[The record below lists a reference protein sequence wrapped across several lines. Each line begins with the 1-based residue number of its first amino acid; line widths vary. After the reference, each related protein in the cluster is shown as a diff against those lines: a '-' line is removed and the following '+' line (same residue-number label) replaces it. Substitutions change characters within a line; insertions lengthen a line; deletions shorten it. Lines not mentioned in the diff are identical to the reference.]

1 MTFQRKMLYGFSL
14 MVLPALLIG
23 VEAIRTN
30 ILERDA
36 LQMLGQNMARTR
48 TYAELETAMFN
59 QSEIIWRYLSGL
71 DPNARAEFGKTGEV
85 IKYWQQRWRSELRP
99 NEAGLANSTEEI
111 QRRIEVVADT
121 VFKLYDSG
129 QHEASYRMA
138 QRDLRDQLLPALTQL
153 NRDIYRQAR
162 ESSVRGA
169 YSRLEEIVTGERD
182 ALIAILIVAVAAGL
196 LASWLISR
204 GLARPISQLRVAM
217 ARVGAGE
224 VDLPID
230 VSSPDEIGDLARS
243 FAQMTQSLE
252 QSRAVTTRL
261 NSELQYK
268 VSQLER
274 TQAQLVQS
282 EKLASIGE
290 MAAAVAHGIRNPLAS
305 LRAAAQVAL
314 RHPES
319 AASREHL
326 SVIIGEVDRLDR
338 RVSHLL
344 SFSKPAPFHPLRES
358 VTRLVE
364 DLLPPFTELLR
375 EKRVTLALALA
386 PGLPEVRV
394 DPMQLEQALV
404 EVVSNALDAMPNGGT
419 LRISARAVQGTGRPA
434 VLVEISDTGV
444 GIPERVLKS
453 VCEPFFTT
461 RTEGTGLGLAIA
473 KRYIEQNGGALEIS
487 STVGAGTT
495 VRIRLAGIEG
505 AESPE
510 SIMNES
516 ATTARAGARQS

>member
-1 MTFQRKMLYGFSL
+1 MTFQRKMLFGFSL
-14 MVLPALLIG
+14 MVVPALLIG
-23 VEAIRTN
+23 IEAIRTN
-30 ILERDA
+30 VLERDA
-36 LQMLGQNMARTR
+36 LQMLGQNMSRTR

-71 DPNARAEFGKTGEV
+71 DPHAKDEFRATGEV

-111 QRRIEVVADT
+111 QRRIELVSDS

-129 QHEASYRMA
+129 QHEASYQLA
-138 QRDLRDQLLPALTQL
+138 QRDLRDGLLPALTQL

-169 YSRLEEIVTGERD
+169 YTRLEEIVTGERD
-182 ALIAILIVAVAAGL
+182 ALIAILVIAVIAGL

-204 GLARPISQLRVAM
+204 GLARPISQLRMAM

-224 VDLPID
+224 VELPID

-243 FAQMTQSLE
+243 FAQMTESLE
-252 QSRAVTTRL
+252 
-261 NSELQYK
+261 K
-268 VSQLER
+268 

-290 MAAAVAHGIRNPLAS
+290 MSAAVAHGIRNPLAS
-305 LRAAAQVAL
+305 LRAAAQVAM

-319 AASREHL
+319 AATREHMGL
-326 SVIIGEVDRLDR
+326 IIEEVDRLDR

-358 VTRLVE
+358 VSRLIE

-375 EKRVTLALALA
+375 DHGVSLELALA
-386 PGLPEVRV
+386 PNLPDVRV

-404 EVVSNALDAMPNGGT
+404 EIVSNALDAMPHGGT
-419 LRISARAVQGTGRPA
+419 LRMAARSEQSAGGDGANGASV
-434 VLVEISDTGV
+434 VVEIVDSGV
-444 GIPERVLKS
+444 GIPERVLAS

-461 RTEGTGLGLAIA
+461 RAEGTGLGLAIA
-473 KRYIEQNGGALEIS
+473 KRYIEQNGGSLDIS
-487 STVGAGTT
+487 SIAAVGTT
-495 VRIRLAGIEG
+495 VRIRLPAIDHATGFV
-505 AESPE
+505 STPE
-510 SIMNES
+510 P
-516 ATTARAGARQS
+516 ARAGASRS

>member
-1 MTFQRKMLYGFSL
+1 MTFQRKMLFGFSL
-14 MVLPALLIG
+14 MVVPALLIG
-23 VEAIRTN
+23 IEAIRTN
-30 ILERDA
+30 VLERDA
-36 LQMLGQNMARTR
+36 LQMLGQNMSRTR

-71 DPNARAEFGKTGEV
+71 DPHAKDEFRATGEV

-99 NEAGLANSTEEI
+99 NEAGLANSTEDI
-111 QRRIEVVADT
+111 QRRIEIVSDS

-129 QHEASYRMA
+129 QHEASYLLA
-138 QRDLRDQLLPALTQL
+138 QRDLRDGLLPALTQL

-169 YSRLEEIVTGERD
+169 YTTLEEIVTRERD
-182 ALIAILIVAVAAGL
+182 VLIAILIIAGVAGL

-224 VDLPID
+224 VELPID

-243 FAQMTQSLE
+243 FAQMTESLE
-252 QSRAVTTRL
+252 QSRARSTRL
-261 NSELQYK
+261 NLELQNK
-268 VSQLER
+268 ISQLEK

-290 MAAAVAHGIRNPLAS
+290 MSAAVAHGIRNPLAS
-305 LRAAAQVAL
+305 LRAAAQVAM

-319 AASREHL
+319 AATREHM
-326 SVIIGEVDRLDR
+326 SIIIEEVDRLDR

-358 VTRLVE
+358 VSRLVE
-364 DLLPPFTELLR
+364 DLLPPFAELLR
-375 EKRVTLALALA
+375 ERGVSLELALAHE
-386 PGLPEVRV
+386 LPEVRV

-404 EVVSNALDAMPNGGT
+404 EIVSNALDAMPHGGT
-419 LRISARAVQGTGRPA
+419 LRIAARAERSSSGDEGV
-434 VLVEISDTGV
+434 VVEIADTGV
-444 GIPERVLKS
+444 GIPERVLAS

-461 RTEGTGLGLAIA
+461 RAEGTGLGLAIA

-487 STVGAGTT
+487 SIATVGTT
-495 VRIRLAGIEG
+495 VRIRLPAIDSPDAAAGE
-505 AESPE
+505 PE
-510 SIMNES
+510 P
-516 ATTARAGARQS
+516 ARAGASRS

>member
-30 ILERDA
+30 VLERDA

-71 DPNARAEFGKTGEV
+71 DPHARDEFRVTGQV
-85 IKYWQQRWRSELRP
+85 IDFWQQRWRSELRP
-99 NEAGLANSTEEI
+99 NEVGMANSTEEI
-111 QRRIEVVADT
+111 ERQIRVVSDS
-121 VFKLYDSG
+121 VFKLYDAG
-129 QHEASYRMA
+129 QHEASYRLA
-138 QRDLRDQLLPALTQL
+138 ERDLRDRLLPALTQL

-169 YSRLEEIVTGERD
+169 YTQLEEIVTGERD
-182 ALIAILIVAVAAGL
+182 VLIAILVLAVAAGL
-196 LASWLISR
+196 VGSWLISR
-204 GLARPISQLRVAM
+204 GLARPISELRRAM
-217 ARVGAGE
+217 ALVGAGE
-224 VDLPID
+224 TNVAID
-230 VSSPDEIGDLARS
+230 VRSPDEIGDLARS
-243 FAQMTQSLE
+243 FARMTESLRQS
-252 QSRAVTTRL
+252 QAGTTRL
-261 NSELQYK
+261 NSELEGK
-268 VSQLER
+268 IGQLEL

-314 RHPES
+314 RHPDSPE
-319 AASREHL
+319 SREHL
-326 SVIIGEVDRLDR
+326 SVIIEEVDRLDR

-344 SFSKPAPFHPLRES
+344 SFSKPAPYHPLRES

-364 DLLPPFTELLR
+364 DLLPPFAELLR
-375 EKRVTLALALA
+375 ERRVHLELDLAID
-386 PGLPEVRV
+386 LPDVRV

-404 EVVSNALDAMPNGGT
+404 EIVSNALDAMPEGGT
-419 LRISARAVQGTGRPA
+419 LRIAAHARRDASGAEGV
-434 VLVEISDTGV
+434 VVEVSDSGM
-444 GIPERVLKS
+444 GIPDKVLPS

-461 RTEGTGLGLAIA
+461 RADGTGLGLAIA
-473 KRYIEQNGGALEIS
+473 KRYVEQNGGQLEIAS
-487 STVGAGTT
+487 LAGKGVT
-495 VRIRLAGIEG
+495 VRIRLPAEPAGV
-505 AESPE
+505 
-510 SIMNES
+510 
-516 ATTARAGARQS
+516 TA

>member
-30 ILERDA
+30 VLERDA

-48 TYAELETAMFN
+48 TYSELETAMFN

-71 DPNARAEFGKTGEV
+71 DPHARDEFRATGEV
-85 IKYWQQRWRSELRP
+85 IKFWQQRWRSELRP
-99 NEAGLANSTEEI
+99 NEAALANSTEDI
-111 QRRIEVVADT
+111 QRRIEIVADS
-121 VFKLYDSG
+121 VFRLYDSG
-129 QHEASYRMA
+129 QHEASYRLA
-138 QRDLRDQLLPALTQL
+138 QRDLRDGLLPALTQL

-169 YSRLEEIVTGERD
+169 YASLEEIVTGERD
-182 ALIAILIVAVAAGL
+182 ALIVILIVALVAGL

-224 VDLPID
+224 VELPID

-243 FAQMTQSLE
+243 FAQMTESLE
-252 QSRAVTTRL
+252 QSRAGTTRL
-261 NSELQYK
+261 NSELQRK
-268 VSQLER
+268 ISQLEK

-326 SVIIGEVDRLDR
+326 TVIIGEVDRLDR

-358 VTRLVE
+358 VVRLVE
-364 DLLPPFTELLR
+364 DLLPPFMELLR
-375 EKRVTLALALA
+375 EKHVTLELALE
-386 PGLPEVRV
+386 PFLPEVRV
-394 DPMQLEQALV
+394 DPIQLEQAFV
-404 EVVSNALDAMPNGGT
+404 EIVSNALDAMPSGGT
-419 LRISARAVQGTGRPA
+419 LRISATADLRGADTAV
-434 VLVEISDTGV
+434 VVEIADSGV
-444 GIPERVLKS
+444 GIPERVLES

-461 RTEGTGLGLAIA
+461 RPEGTGLGLAIA
-473 KRYIEQNGGALEIS
+473 KRYIEQNSGVLEIGS
-487 STVGAGTT
+487 VAGSGTT
-495 VRIRLAGIEG
+495 VRIRLPGVDG
-505 AESPE
+505 ADAMQAEASLP
-510 SIMNES
+510 
-516 ATTARAGARQS
+516 ARAGARES

>member
-1 MTFQRKMLYGFSL
+1 MTFQRKMLFGFSL

-23 VEAIRTN
+23 IEAIRTN
-30 ILERDA
+30 VLERDA
-36 LQMLGQNMARTR
+36 LKMLGQNMARTR

-71 DPNARAEFGKTGEV
+71 DPHARAEFRATGEV

-111 QRRIEVVADT
+111 QRRIDNVADS

-138 QRDLRDQLLPALTQL
+138 QRDLRDGLLPALTQL

-182 ALIAILIVAVAAGL
+182 ALIAILIFAVGAGL

-204 GLARPISQLRVAM
+204 GLARPISQLRLAM

-224 VDLPID
+224 VELPID

-243 FAQMTQSLE
+243 FAQMTESLQ
-252 QSRAVTTRL
+252 QSRARTTGL
-261 NSELQYK
+261 NSELQRK
-268 VSQLER
+268 ISQLES

-314 RHPES
+314 HHPES
-319 AASREHL
+319 ASSREHL
-326 SVIIGEVDRLDR
+326 TVIIEEVDRLDR

-344 SFSKPAPFHPLRES
+344 SFSKPAPYHPLRES
-358 VTRLVE
+358 VGRLVDE
-364 DLLPPFTELLR
+364 LLPPFAELLR
-375 EKRVTLALALA
+375 ERGVSLALDIATDV
-386 PGLPEVRV
+386 PDVRA

-404 EVVSNALDAMPNGGT
+404 EIVSNALDALPNGGS
-419 LRISARAVQGTGRPA
+419 LRISTRADHSQGDHTT
-434 VLVEISDTGV
+434 VVVEIADTGV
-444 GIPERVLKS
+444 GIPERVLAS
-453 VCEPFFTT
+453 VFEPFFTT
-461 RTEGTGLGLAIA
+461 RSEGTGLGLAIA
-473 KRYIEQNGGALEIS
+473 KRYVEQNGGTIEIES
-487 STVGAGTT
+487 VPGAGTT
-495 VRIRLAGIEG
+495 VRIRLPGIEPDVMSG
-505 AESPE
+505 A
-510 SIMNES
+510 
-516 ATTARAGARQS
+516 AGASPPSRSTVKRT

>member
-30 ILERDA
+30 VLERDA

-71 DPNARAEFGKTGEV
+71 DPHARAEFRVTGQV
-85 IKYWQQRWRSELRP
+85 IDFWQQRWRSELRP
-99 NEAGLANSTEEI
+99 NEVGMANSTEEI
-111 QRRIEVVADT
+111 ERQIRVVSDS
-121 VFKLYDSG
+121 VFRLYDAG
-129 QHEASYRMA
+129 QHEASYRLA
-138 QRDLRDQLLPALTQL
+138 ERDLRDRLLPALTQL

-169 YSRLEEIVTGERD
+169 YSQLEEIVTGERD
-182 ALIAILIVAVAAGL
+182 VLVAILVLAVAAGL
-196 LASWLISR
+196 VGSWLISR
-204 GLARPISQLRVAM
+204 GLARPISELRRAM
-217 ARVGAGE
+217 ALVGAGE
-224 VDLPID
+224 TNVPID

-243 FAQMTQSLE
+243 FARMTESLRQS
-252 QSRAVTTRL
+252 QAGTTRL
-261 NSELQYK
+261 NSELEGK
-268 VSQLER
+268 IAQLEL

-314 RHPES
+314 RHPDSPE
-319 AASREHL
+319 SREHL
-326 SVIIGEVDRLDR
+326 SVIIEEVDRLDR

-344 SFSKPAPFHPLRES
+344 SFSKPAPYHPLRES

-364 DLLPPFTELLR
+364 DLLPPFAELLR
-375 EKRVTLALALA
+375 ERRVHLELDLATD
-386 PGLPEVRV
+386 LPDVRV

-404 EVVSNALDAMPNGGT
+404 EVVSNALDAMPEGGT
-419 LRISARAVQGTGRPA
+419 LGIAARARRDASGAEGV
-434 VLVEISDTGV
+434 VVEVTDSGM
-444 GIPERVLKS
+444 GIPDKVLPS

-461 RTEGTGLGLAIA
+461 RAEGTGLGLAIA
-473 KRYIEQNGGALEIS
+473 KRYVEQNGGHLEITS
-487 STVGAGTT
+487 MAGKGVT
-495 VRIRLAGIEG
+495 VRIALP
-505 AESPE
+505 AE
-510 SIMNES
+510 
-516 ATTARAGARQS
+516 AAGALA

>member
-30 ILERDA
+30 VLERDA
-36 LQMLGQNMARTR
+36 LKMLGQNMARTR
-48 TYAELETAMFN
+48 TYSELETAMFN

-71 DPNARAEFGKTGEV
+71 DPHARGEFRATGEV
-85 IKYWQQRWRSELRP
+85 IKYWQRRWRSELRP

-111 QRRIEVVADT
+111 QRRIDSVADS

-138 QRDLRDQLLPALTQL
+138 QRDLRDGLLPALTQL

-169 YSRLEEIVTGERD
+169 YTRLEEIVTSERD
-182 ALIAILIVAVAAGL
+182 ALVAILIFAVGAGL

-204 GLARPISQLRVAM
+204 GLARPISQLRLAM

-224 VDLPID
+224 VELPID
-230 VSSPDEIGDLARS
+230 VRSPDEIGDLARS
-243 FAQMTQSLE
+243 FAQMTDSLKQS
-252 QSRAVTTRL
+252 QAGTTRL
-261 NSELQYK
+261 NSELQRK
-268 VSQLER
+268 ISELET

-326 SVIIGEVDRLDR
+326 NVIIEEVDRLDR

-344 SFSKPAPFHPLRES
+344 SFSKPAPYHPLRES
-358 VTRLVE
+358 VARLVE
-364 DLLPPFTELLR
+364 DLLPPFGQLLR
-375 EKRVTLALALA
+375 ERHVTLELATAAAL
-386 PGLPEVRV
+386 PDVRV

-404 EVVSNALDAMPNGGT
+404 EIVSNAMDAMPNGGT
-419 LRISARAVQGTGRPA
+419 LRISARADHGRGEGAA
-434 VLVEISDTGV
+434 VVVEIADTGV
-444 GIPERVLKS
+444 GIPVRVLES
-453 VCEPFFTT
+453 VFEPFFTT
-461 RTEGTGLGLAIA
+461 RSEGTGLGLAIA
-473 KRYIEQNGGALEIS
+473 KRYVEQNGGTIEIGS
-487 STVGAGTT
+487 VAGAGTT
-495 VRIRLAGIEG
+495 VRIRLPGIDTE
-505 AESPE
+505 ATSAAPAQMQHART
-510 SIMNES
+510 IVES
-516 ATTARAGARQS
+516 A

>member
-30 ILERDA
+30 ALERDA

-71 DPNARAEFGKTGEV
+71 DPNARDEFRKTGEV
-85 IKYWQQRWRSELRP
+85 IRFWQQRWRSELRP
-99 NEAGLANSTEEI
+99 NEAQLANSTDDI
-111 QRRIEVVADT
+111 QRRIEIVADS
-121 VFKLYDSG
+121 VFKLYDAG

-169 YSRLEEIVTGERD
+169 YTRLEEIVTRERD
-182 ALIAILIVAVAAGL
+182 ALVLIIIFAVVAGL

-243 FAQMTQSLE
+243 FAQMTESLE
-252 QSRAVTTRL
+252 QSRAGTTRL
-261 NSELQYK
+261 NSELERK
-268 VSQLER
+268 IFQLEKA
-274 TQAQLVQS
+274 QAQLVQS

-314 RHPES
+314 RRPES

-326 SVIIGEVDRLDR
+326 SVIIEEVDRLDR

-344 SFSKPAPFHPLRES
+344 SFSKPAPFHPLREN
-358 VTRLVE
+358 VARLVE
-364 DLLPPFTELLR
+364 DLLPAFTGLLR
-375 EKRVTLALALA
+375 EKHVMLELALA
-386 PGLPEVRV
+386 PQLPDVRV

-404 EVVSNALDAMPNGGT
+404 EIVSNALDAMPTGGT
-419 LRISARAVQGTGRPA
+419 LRIAAAADHTRGDDAAV
-434 VLVEISDTGV
+434 VVEIVDTGV
-444 GIPERVLKS
+444 GIPARVLDS

-461 RTEGTGLGLAIA
+461 RPEGTGLGLAIA
-473 KRYIEQNGGALEIS
+473 KRYIEQNGGALEIAS
-487 STVGAGTT
+487 VAGEGTT
-495 VRIRLAGIEG
+495 VRIRLPGVDHTEAM
-505 AESPE
+505 A
-510 SIMNES
+510 
-516 ATTARAGARQS
+516 ATNPRLDGAGARSS

>member
-1 MTFQRKMLYGFSL
+1 MTFQRKMLFGFSL
-14 MVLPALLIG
+14 MVVPALLIG
-23 VEAIRTN
+23 IEAIRTN
-30 ILERDA
+30 VLERDA
-36 LQMLGQNMARTR
+36 LQMLGQNMSRTR

-71 DPNARAEFGKTGEV
+71 DPHAKDEFRATGEV

-111 QRRIEVVADT
+111 QRRIELVSDS

-129 QHEASYRMA
+129 QHEASYQLA
-138 QRDLRDQLLPALTQL
+138 QRDLRDGLLPALTQL

-169 YSRLEEIVTGERD
+169 YTRLEEIVTGERD
-182 ALIAILIVAVAAGL
+182 VLIAILVIAVIAGL

-204 GLARPISQLRVAM
+204 GLARPISQLRMAM

-224 VDLPID
+224 VELPID

-243 FAQMTQSLE
+243 FAQMTESLE
-252 QSRAVTTRL
+252 
-261 NSELQYK
+261 K
-268 VSQLER
+268 

-290 MAAAVAHGIRNPLAS
+290 MSAAVAHGIRNPLAS
-305 LRAAAQVAL
+305 LRAAAQVAM

-319 AASREHL
+319 AATREHMSL
-326 SVIIGEVDRLDR
+326 IIEEVDRLDR

-344 SFSKPAPFHPLRES
+344 SFSKPAPFHPLRENVS
-358 VTRLVE
+358 RLIE
-364 DLLPPFTELLR
+364 DLLPPFAELLR
-375 EKRVTLALALA
+375 EHGVALELALA
-386 PGLPEVRV
+386 PDLPDVRV

-404 EVVSNALDAMPNGGT
+404 EIVSNALDAMPHGGT
-419 LRISARAVQGTGRPA
+419 LRITARAERPPGSHGIA
-434 VLVEISDTGV
+434 GASVVIEIVDSGV
-444 GIPERVLKS
+444 GIPERVLAS

-461 RTEGTGLGLAIA
+461 RAEGTGLGLAIA
-473 KRYIEQNGGALEIS
+473 KRYIEQNGGSLDIVSIAS
-487 STVGAGTT
+487 DGTT
-495 VRIRLAGIEG
+495 VRIRLPAIDHANVPVSE
-505 AESPE
+505 PRP
-510 SIMNES
+510 
-516 ATTARAGARQS
+516 ARAGASRS

>member
-1 MTFQRKMLYGFSL
+1 MTFQRKMLFGFSL

-30 ILERDA
+30 VLERDA

-48 TYAELETAMFN
+48 TYSELETAMFN
-59 QSEIIWRYLSGL
+59 QSEIIWRDLSGL
-71 DPNARAEFGKTGEV
+71 DPHARDEFRTTGEV

-99 NEAGLANSTEEI
+99 NEAALANSTEEI
-111 QRRIEVVADT
+111 QRNIEVVADS
-121 VFKLYDSG
+121 VFVLYDSG
-129 QHEASYRMA
+129 QREASYRLA
-138 QRDLRDQLLPALTQL
+138 QRDLRDRLLPELTQL

-169 YSRLEEIVTGERD
+169 YTRLEEIVTRERD
-182 ALIAILIVAVAAGL
+182 VLIAILIVAVGAGL
-196 LASWLISR
+196 LGSWLISR

-224 VDLPID
+224 IELPID

-243 FAQMTQSLE
+243 FAQMTASLHE
-252 QSRAVTTRL
+252 SQARSTRL
-261 NSELQYK
+261 NSELQRK
-268 VSQLER
+268 VSQLET

-319 AASREHL
+319 ASSREHL
-326 SVIIGEVDRLDR
+326 GVIIDEVDRLDR

-344 SFSKPAPFHPLRES
+344 SFSKPAPYHPLRES
-358 VTRLVE
+358 VARLIE
-364 DLLPPFTELLR
+364 DLLPPFGELLR
-375 EKRVTLALALA
+375 EKSVTLTVGIAAD
-386 PGLPEVRV
+386 LPDVRV

-404 EVVSNALDAMPNGGT
+404 EIVSNALDAMPEGGT
-419 LRISARAVQGTGRPA
+419 LRISAHTSRATAGEET
-434 VLVEISDTGV
+434 VLVEIVDSGV
-444 GIPERVLKS
+444 GIPARVLAS
-453 VCEPFFTT
+453 VFEPFFTT

-473 KRYIEQNGGALEIS
+473 KRYVEQNGGAIEIDS
-487 STVGAGTT
+487 AAGTGTT
-495 VRIRLAGIEG
+495 VRIRLPGIEVD
-505 AESPE
+505 ALAAAAASDAVL
-510 SIMNES
+510 
-516 ATTARAGARQS
+516 ATVKRS

>member
-30 ILERDA
+30 MLERDA
-36 LQMLGQNMARTR
+36 LKTLGQNMARTR

-71 DPNARAEFGKTGEV
+71 DPHARDEFRATGEV
-85 IKYWQQRWRSELRP
+85 IRYWQKRWRSELRP
-99 NEAGLANSTEEI
+99 NEVTLANSTEDI
-111 QRRIEVVADT
+111 QRRIENVADS

-129 QHEASYRMA
+129 QHEASYQMA
-138 QRDLRDQLLPALTQL
+138 QRDLRDGLLPALTQL

-169 YSRLEEIVTGERD
+169 YSRLEELVTGERD
-182 ALIAILIVAVAAGL
+182 ALILILILAVVAGL
-196 LASWLISR
+196 VASLLISR
-204 GLARPISQLRVAM
+204 GLARPISQLRMAM

-224 VDLPID
+224 VELPID

-243 FAQMTQSLE
+243 FAQMTESLE
-252 QSRAVTTRL
+252 QSRAGTTRL
-261 NSELQYK
+261 NSELQRK
-268 VSQLER
+268 ISQLEK

-319 AASREHL
+319 TSSREHL
-326 SVIIGEVDRLDR
+326 TVIIEEVDRLDR

-358 VTRLVE
+358 VVRLIE
-364 DLLPPFTELLR
+364 DLIPPFTELLR
-375 EKRVTLALALA
+375 EKRITLQVELTPAL
-386 PGLPEVRV
+386 PDVRV

-419 LRISARAVQGTGRPA
+419 LRIAAKADHSSGDDAV
-434 VLVEISDTGV
+434 VVEIVDSGA
-444 GIPERVLKS
+444 GIPERVLVS

-461 RTEGTGLGLAIA
+461 RAEGTGLGLAIA
-473 KRYIEQNGGALEIS
+473 KRYIEQNGGVLEIS
-487 STVGAGTT
+487 SIVGTGTT
-495 VRIRLAGIEG
+495 VRIHLPVIDHADAAMP
-505 AESPE
+505 AEPFP
-510 SIMNES
+510 
-516 ATTARAGARQS
+516 ARAGARQS

>member
-14 MVLPALLIG
+14 MVVPALLIG
-23 VEAIRTN
+23 IEAIRTN
-30 ILERDA
+30 VLERDA

-48 TYAELETAMFN
+48 TYSELETAMFN
-59 QSEIIWRYLSGL
+59 QSEIVWRYLSGL
-71 DPNARAEFGKTGEV
+71 DPHARDEFRKTGEV

-111 QRRIEVVADT
+111 QRRIEAVADS
-121 VFKLYDSG
+121 VFKLYDAG

-138 QRDLRDQLLPALTQL
+138 QRDLRDGLLPALTQL

-169 YSRLEEIVTGERD
+169 YVRLEELVTGERD
-182 ALIAILIVAVAAGL
+182 ALIAILIFAVVAGG

-224 VDLPID
+224 VELPID

-243 FAQMTQSLE
+243 FAQMTESLE
-252 QSRAVTTRL
+252 QSRARTTRL
-261 NSELQYK
+261 NLELQHK
-268 VSQLER
+268 ISQLEK

-319 AASREHL
+319 GASREHL
-326 SVIIGEVDRLDR
+326 SVIIEEVDRLDR

-358 VTRLVE
+358 VARLIE

-375 EKRVTLALALA
+375 EKGVSVELALA
-386 PGLPEVRV
+386 PNLPEVRV

-404 EVVSNALDAMPNGGT
+404 EVVSNALDAMPEGGT
-419 LRISARAVQGTGRPA
+419 LRIAAHGERTPGGDVD
-434 VLVEISDTGV
+434 VVVEIVDSGV
-444 GIPERVLKS
+444 GIPERVLES

-461 RTEGTGLGLAIA
+461 RPEGTGLGLAIA
-473 KRYIEQNGGALEIS
+473 KRYIEQNGGILDIGS
-487 STVGAGTT
+487 ITGVGTT
-495 VRIRLAGIEG
+495 VRIRLPSIDRVDA
-505 AESPE
+505 AMLAPE
-510 SIMNES
+510 P
-516 ATTARAGARQS
+516 ARTGSTGS

>member
-30 ILERDA
+30 VLERDA

-48 TYAELETAMFN
+48 TYAELETAMFD
-59 QSEIIWRYLSGL
+59 QSEIVWRYLSGM
-71 DPNARAEFGKTGEV
+71 DPKARDEFRVTGEV
-85 IKYWQQRWRSELRP
+85 IRYWQQRWRSELRP
-99 NEAGLANSTEEI
+99 NEAGLANSTEAI
-111 QRRIEVVADT
+111 QRRIDIVADS

-129 QHEASYRMA
+129 QHQASYQLA
-138 QRDLRDQLLPALTQL
+138 QRDLRDGLLPALTQL

-169 YSRLEEIVTGERD
+169 YASLEEIVTGERD
-182 ALIAILIVAVAAGL
+182 VLIAILAVAIIAGL

-224 VDLPID
+224 IEAPID

-243 FAQMTQSLE
+243 FAQMTESLKQS
-252 QSRAVTTRL
+252 QAGTTRL
-261 NSELQYK
+261 NSELQRK
-268 VSQLER
+268 ISQLET
-274 TQAQLVQS
+274 TQAKLVQS

-305 LRAAAQVAL
+305 LRAAAQVAM
-314 RHPES
+314 RHPGADE
-319 AASREHL
+319 SREHL
-326 SVIIGEVDRLDR
+326 SVIIEEVDRLDR

-344 SFSKPAPFHPLRES
+344 SFSKPAPYHPLRES
-358 VTRLVE
+358 VTRLIE
-364 DLLPPFTELLR
+364 DLLPPFAELLR
-375 EKRVTLALALA
+375 ERKVTLELELGAAL
-386 PGLPEVRV
+386 PDVRV

-404 EVVSNALDAMPNGGT
+404 EIVSNALDAMPSGGM
-419 LRISARAVQGTGRPA
+419 LRISAVAAHASAGDEG
-434 VLVEISDTGV
+434 VLVEIRDSGV
-444 GIPERVLKS
+444 GIPERVLES

-461 RTEGTGLGLAIA
+461 RAEGTGLGLPIA
-473 KRYIEQNGGALEIS
+473 KRYIEQNGGELEITS
-487 STVGAGTT
+487 VAGEGTT
-495 VRIRLAGIEG
+495 VRIRLTAID
-505 AESPE
+505 ESE
-510 SIMNES
+510 DEMS
-516 ATTARAGARQS
+516 ASSRATRSVVRQS

>member
-14 MVLPALLIG
+14 MVVPALLIG
-23 VEAIRTN
+23 IEAIRTN
-30 ILERDA
+30 VLERDA
-36 LQMLGQNMARTR
+36 LQMLGQNMSRTR

-71 DPNARAEFGKTGEV
+71 DPHAKDEFRATGEV
-85 IKYWQQRWRSELRP
+85 ITYWQQRWRSELRP

-111 QRRIEVVADT
+111 QRRIEVVSDS

-129 QHEASYRMA
+129 QHEASYQLA
-138 QRDLRDQLLPALTQL
+138 QRDLRDGLLPALTQL

-169 YSRLEEIVTGERD
+169 YARLEEIVTGERD
-182 ALIAILIVAVAAGL
+182 VLIAILVFAVVAGL

-224 VDLPID
+224 VELPID

-243 FAQMTQSLE
+243 FAQMTESLE
-252 QSRAVTTRL
+252 QSRARSTRL
-261 NSELQYK
+261 NLELQNK
-268 VSQLER
+268 ISQLEK
-274 TQAQLVQS
+274 TQAELVQS
-282 EKLASIGE
+282 EKLASIGV
-290 MAAAVAHGIRNPLAS
+290 MSAAIAHGIRNPLAS
-305 LRAAAQVAL
+305 LRAAAQVAM

-319 AASREHL
+319 AATREHMG
-326 SVIIGEVDRLDR
+326 VIIEEVDRLDR

-358 VTRLVE
+358 VPRLVE
-364 DLLPPFTELLR
+364 DLLPPFGELLR
-375 EKRVTLALALA
+375 ERGVSLELALA
-386 PGLPEVRV
+386 PALPEVRV

-404 EVVSNALDAMPNGGT
+404 EIVSNALDAMPHGGT
-419 LRISARAVQGTGRPA
+419 LRIAARADGSARGDAGV
-434 VLVEISDTGV
+434 VIEIADTGV
-444 GIPERVLKS
+444 GIPERVLAS

-461 RTEGTGLGLAIA
+461 RAEGTGLGLAIA
-473 KRYIEQNGGALEIS
+473 KRYIEQNGGDLDIS
-487 STVGAGTT
+487 SVASVGTT
-495 VRIRLAGIEG
+495 VRIRLPAIDD
-505 AESPE
+505 ADAAA
-510 SIMNES
+510 S
-516 ATTARAGARQS
+516 ATAPARTGAGRS

>member
-30 ILERDA
+30 VLERDA

-59 QSEIIWRYLSGL
+59 QSEIIWRYLSGM
-71 DPNARAEFGKTGEV
+71 DPHARDEFRVTGQV
-85 IKYWQQRWRSELRP
+85 IDFWQQRWRSELRP
-99 NEAGLANSTEEI
+99 NEIGMANSTEEI
-111 QRRIEVVADT
+111 ERQIRTVADS

-129 QHEASYRMA
+129 QREASYQMA
-138 QRDLRDQLLPALTQL
+138 ERELRDRLLPALTQL

-169 YSRLEEIVTGERD
+169 YSRLEEIVTRERD
-182 ALIAILIVAVAAGL
+182 ALIVILVLAVVAGL
-196 LASWLISR
+196 VGSWLISR
-204 GLARPISQLRVAM
+204 GLARPISELRQAM
-217 ARVGAGE
+217 ALVGAGE
-224 VDLPID
+224 VDFPID

-243 FAQMTQSLE
+243 FAGMKESLS
-252 QSRAVTTRL
+252 QSRAGTSRL
-261 NSELQYK
+261 NSELERK
-268 VSQLER
+268 IEQLEL

-319 AASREHL
+319 PESREHL
-326 SVIIGEVDRLDR
+326 SVIIEEVDRLDR

-344 SFSKPAPFHPLRES
+344 SFSKPAPYHPLRES
-358 VTRLVE
+358 VARLIE
-364 DLLPPFTELLR
+364 DLLPPFSELLR
-375 EKRVTLALALA
+375 ERRVALALALA
-386 PGLPEVRV
+386 LDLPEVRV

-404 EVVSNALDAMPNGGT
+404 EIVSNALDAMPNGGK
-419 LRISARAVQGTGRPA
+419 LRIAARAGRGASGLDEIVVEIADSGTGIPDK
-434 VLVEISDTGV
+434 VLS
-444 GIPERVLKS
+444 S

-473 KRYIEQNGGALEIS
+473 KRYIEQNGGRLEITS
-487 STVGAGTT
+487 VAGKGVT
-495 VRIRLAGIEG
+495 VRIRLPAASDGR
-505 AESPE
+505 
-510 SIMNES
+510 
-516 ATTARAGARQS
+516 TA

>member
-1 MTFQRKMLYGFSL
+1 MTFQRKMLFGFSL
-14 MVLPALLIG
+14 MVVPALLIG
-23 VEAIRTN
+23 IEAIRTN
-30 ILERDA
+30 VLERDA
-36 LQMLGQNMARTR
+36 LQMLGQNMSRTR

-71 DPNARAEFGKTGEV
+71 DPHAKDEFRATGEV

-111 QRRIEVVADT
+111 QRRIELVSDS

-129 QHEASYRMA
+129 QHEASYQLA
-138 QRDLRDQLLPALTQL
+138 QRDLRDGLLPALTQL

-169 YSRLEEIVTGERD
+169 YTRLEEIVTGERD
-182 ALIAILIVAVAAGL
+182 VLIAILIIAVIAGL

-204 GLARPISQLRVAM
+204 GLARPISQLRMAM

-224 VDLPID
+224 VELPID

-243 FAQMTQSLE
+243 FAQMTESLE
-252 QSRAVTTRL
+252 
-261 NSELQYK
+261 K
-268 VSQLER
+268 

-290 MAAAVAHGIRNPLAS
+290 MSAAVAHGIRNPLAS
-305 LRAAAQVAL
+305 LRAAAQVAM

-319 AASREHL
+319 AATREHMGL
-326 SVIIGEVDRLDR
+326 IIEEVDRLDR

-358 VTRLVE
+358 VSRLIE

-375 EKRVTLALALA
+375 EHGVALELALAA
-386 PGLPEVRV
+386 NLPDVRV

-404 EVVSNALDAMPNGGT
+404 EIVSNALDAMAHGGT
-419 LRISARAVQGTGRPA
+419 LRIAARPEQSAGSDGARGASV
-434 VLVEISDTGV
+434 VVEIVDSGV
-444 GIPERVLKS
+444 GIPERVLAS

-461 RTEGTGLGLAIA
+461 RAEGTGLGLAIA
-473 KRYIEQNGGALEIS
+473 KRYIEQNGGSLDIS
-487 STVGAGTT
+487 SIATVGTT
-495 VRIRLAGIEG
+495 VRIRLPAIDH
-505 AESPE
+505 ADPSVSTPQP
-510 SIMNES
+510 
-516 ATTARAGARQS
+516 ARAGASRS

>member
-30 ILERDA
+30 VLERDA

-71 DPNARAEFGKTGEV
+71 DPKARDEFRVTGEV
-85 IKYWQQRWRSELRP
+85 IRYWQQRWRSELRP

-111 QRRIEVVADT
+111 QRRIDIVADS

-129 QHEASYRMA
+129 QHEASYRLA
-138 QRDLRDQLLPALTQL
+138 QRDLRDGLLPALTQL

-182 ALIAILIVAVAAGL
+182 ALVAILAVAIIAGL

-204 GLARPISQLRVAM
+204 GLARPIRQLRVAM

-224 VDLPID
+224 VELPID
-230 VSSPDEIGDLARS
+230 VRSPDEIGDLARS
-243 FAQMTQSLE
+243 FAQMTESLKQS
-252 QSRAVTTRL
+252 QAGTTRL
-261 NSELQYK
+261 NSELQRK
-268 VSQLER
+268 ISQLET
-274 TQAQLVQS
+274 TQAKLVQS

-314 RHPES
+314 RHPG
-319 AASREHL
+319 AAESREHL
-326 SVIIGEVDRLDR
+326 SVIIEEVDRLDR

-344 SFSKPAPFHPLRES
+344 SFSKPAPYHPLRES
-358 VTRLVE
+358 VTRLID

-375 EKRVTLALALA
+375 ERRVALELELGAS
-386 PGLPEVRV
+386 LPDVRV

-404 EVVSNALDAMPNGGT
+404 EIVSNALDAMPSGGT
-419 LRISARAVQGTGRPA
+419 LRISAHTAHTIAGDG
-434 VLVEISDTGV
+434 VLVEICDTGV
-444 GIPERVLKS
+444 GIPERVLES

-461 RTEGTGLGLAIA
+461 RAEGTGLGLAIA
-473 KRYIEQNGGALEIS
+473 KRYIEQNGGELEIGS
-487 STVGAGTT
+487 VPATGTT
-495 VRIRLAGIEG
+495 VRIRLPAAESESPVAPIPLAGI
-505 AESPE
+505 S
-510 SIMNES
+510 
-516 ATTARAGARQS
+516 TVQQS